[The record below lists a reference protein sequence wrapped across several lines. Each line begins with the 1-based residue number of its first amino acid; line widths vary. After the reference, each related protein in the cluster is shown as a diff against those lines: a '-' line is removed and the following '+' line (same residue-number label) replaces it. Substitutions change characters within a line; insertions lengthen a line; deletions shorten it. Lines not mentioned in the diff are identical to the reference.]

1 MRQNE
6 GPPHATVPAGELEGQ
21 VKAELDKHVPSRQ
34 TREAPAHGMLHMC
47 MHMHMHLHMHMCMC
61 MCMHMHMHM

>member
-1 MRQNE
+1 VRQNE

-47 MHMHMHLHMHMCMC
+47 MHMHMH
-61 MCMHMHMHM
+61 